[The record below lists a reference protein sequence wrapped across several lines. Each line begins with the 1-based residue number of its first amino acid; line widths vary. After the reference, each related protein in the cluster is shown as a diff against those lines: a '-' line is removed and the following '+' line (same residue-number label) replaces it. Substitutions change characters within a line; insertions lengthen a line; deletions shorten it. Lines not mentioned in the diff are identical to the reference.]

1 MENKKH
7 PGAILLLIGFSVFL
21 TVGGILYAALPKLK
35 DSGME
40 NRALTTFPNFSF
52 GSLESGAYIDSLDL
66 HFADHFPFREWFVS
80 FANDIKYARGFHTA
94 EIQYYEAELPTQ
106 SVDVWADSQIT
117 DEEMA
122 EMIESDS
129 LEFDPQKLE
138 NTAGIAIYDRM
149 AIPLFSGSTKS
160 AQKYLDLMTYV
171 RSVVDSNVRIYSM
184 ILPTHV
190 EFYLPKEA
198 KPGGMTEGEVA
209 DYIDAHLPSGVRPIN
224 VLNRLRI
231 HQNEYTY
238 YNTDHHWTGLGA
250 YYAYE
255 EFCYAIQQYPIPL
268 SQMRYKENGRFLGSL
283 YNRTLN
289 PTIKERGDSLIL
301 HIPTMGHVASELS
314 ANLKRKS
321 SARLVHEN
329 SSTYGAYLG
338 GDIPCL
344 RFETDNKNG
353 RRLLVVKN
361 SFGNALSTYM
371 ISHFEEVFV
380 IDYRYFK
387 GSAVQLIRQFGVT
400 DVLFPQPAVFALS
413 KGHVGFIRSVF
424 SRNGVEPDPP
434 KEDEPK
440 REKNKVKV
448 RPEVTDST
456 KKSS

>member
-1 MENKKH
+1 MEHQKQ
-7 PGAILLLIGFSVFL
+7 PGALLLLMGFSAFL
-21 TVGGILYAALPKLK
+21 TVGGILYAAMPKMK
-35 DSGME
+35 DSEME
-40 NRALTTFPNFSF
+40 NRALSVFPQFSLQA
-52 GSLESGAYIDSLDL
+52 LESGSYIDSLDM

-80 FANDIKYARGFHTA
+80 FANKVKYVRGFHTA
-94 EIQYYEAELPTQ
+94 AIEYYQAELPQETN
-106 SVDVWADSQIT
+106 DVWQDAQIT

-122 EMIESDS
+122 ELIESDS
-129 LEFDPQKLE
+129 LVFDPQKLE
-138 NTAGIAIYDRM
+138 NTAGIAIYDGM

-160 AQKYLDLMTYV
+160 AQKYLDVMQFI

-190 EFYLPKEA
+190 EFYLPQEA
-198 KPGGMTEGEVA
+198 KPGGMTEGEIA
-209 DYIDAHLPSGVRPIN
+209 DYIDAHLPAGVKPIN
-224 VLNRLRI
+224 ILNRMRI

-255 EFCYAIQQYPIPL
+255 EFCYATQQYPVPL
-268 SQMRYKENGRFLGSL
+268 QQMRYKENGRFLGSL
-283 YNRTLN
+283 YKRTQN

-301 HIPTMGHVASELS
+301 HIPTMGHAASELS

-353 RRLLVVKN
+353 KRLLVVKN

-413 KGHVGFIRSVF
+413 KGHVGFMRSVF

-434 KEDEPK
+434 KQEQPK
-440 REKNKVKV
+440 TERKSVKV
-448 RPEVTDST
+448 APADTIQP
-456 KKSS
+456 